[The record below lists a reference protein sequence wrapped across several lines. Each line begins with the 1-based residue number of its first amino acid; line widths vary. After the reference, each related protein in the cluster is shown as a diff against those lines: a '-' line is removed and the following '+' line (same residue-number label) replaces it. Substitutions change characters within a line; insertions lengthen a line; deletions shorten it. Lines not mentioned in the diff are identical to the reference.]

1 MRSLTIFKKEIK
13 LYFVSPI
20 AYVVILI
27 FSVITGIIFYALVAS
42 YSILSMRYG
51 GQPYYWITL
60 SPNEMIIRPLF
71 HNMAITS
78 LFILPLLTMRLFSE
92 EKRSDTIELLF
103 TYPVRD
109 FDILCGKFLA
119 CVSVFLIMIA
129 LPLIYIFIM
138 ERWIDFD
145 KLILLNGYI
154 GLILLAGA
162 FISVGIFISSLTESQ
177 IIAATITF
185 GVSLL
190 FWLIGWLS
198 DIVEKYG
205 NFFTYI
211 SLYHHFE
218 NFTKGI
224 LDTRD
229 VIFYL
234 SFIVFFSYLTLKILL
249 TKKYRG

>member
-1 MRSLTIFKKEIK
+1 
-13 LYFVSPI
+13 
-20 AYVVILI
+20 
-27 FSVITGIIFYALVAS
+27 
-42 YSILSMRYG
+42 
-51 GQPYYWITL
+51 
-60 SPNEMIIRPLF
+60 
-71 HNMAITS
+71 
-78 LFILPLLTMRLFSE
+78 
-92 EKRSDTIELLF
+92 
-103 TYPVRD
+103 
-109 FDILCGKFLA
+109 
-119 CVSVFLIMIA
+119 
-129 LPLIYIFIM
+129 M

-154 GLILLAGA
+154 GLILLGSA
-162 FISVGIFISSLTESQ
+162 FISVGIFISSLTQSQ

-198 DIVEKYG
+198 DIVEKYA